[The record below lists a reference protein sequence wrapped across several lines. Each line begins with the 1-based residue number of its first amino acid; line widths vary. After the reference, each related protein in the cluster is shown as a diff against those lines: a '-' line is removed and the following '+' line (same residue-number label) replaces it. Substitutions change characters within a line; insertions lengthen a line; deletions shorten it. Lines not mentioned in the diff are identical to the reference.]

1 MNRTV
6 TLRLLLLLILLP
18 VTLPAQERDREEGIP
33 EGAAEPEHLKMRY
46 EGNSRIRNAFQPAAI
61 PPSTAAELNAAA
73 ERRRQMAANSPFK
86 NYPVR
91 NIGPTVMS
99 GRVTDVAVNEQNP
112 KIFYV
117 GYASGGVFRTVN
129 NGNTFEPV
137 FDHQRALGI
146 GDLALAPSDPNI
158 LWVGTGENNSSRSSY
173 AGAGVYKSPDAGK
186 SWQFAGL
193 DFTQHIGRVVVHPK
207 NPDVVWVAAIGALY
221 AAGPDRGLYKTTDGG
236 KNWKKTLFVN
246 DSTGVIDLV
255 VNPRNPDQLW
265 AATWQRLR
273 NAGNFV
279 GNGSGSA
286 IYVSSDGGETWQK
299 SMTGFP
305 EGKYVGRIGLDVC
318 LSKPNILYAVLDNQE
333 ETRKEKKKDEG
344 KDKPKLRKEDFM
356 DMNEKVFLELPNA
369 DLDTFLVKNNFPA
382 KYNARRVKEDVQ
394 KGRYKPVALQQYFG
408 DDNDANTNLF
418 ETQIKGA
425 EMYRSDDAGKT
436 WRKVNTQSLDGVY
449 YTYGYYF
456 GQVRVSP
463 NNPDRVFT
471 WGVPLLVSDDGGK
484 TYTVTDTAG
493 RVHADHHA
501 MWINPNDEEHII
513 NGNDGG
519 LNLSYDG
526 GRSWSH
532 LNQPA
537 VGQFY
542 TVMVDNETPY
552 NVYGGLQD
560 NGVYYG
566 SSKTV
571 PGKTDDWE
579 ALMGG
584 DGMMVAV
591 DPRNRNV
598 VYTGFQYGNYFKL
611 NRGAG
616 KPKAITPRHEVGE
629 PSLRWNWRTPLV
641 MSRHNPDILYMGSQ
655 RLHRTLDGA
664 ETWETV
670 SPDLTRNKKQG
681 NVPFST
687 ISVIAESPLRFG
699 LLYVGTDDGN
709 LQLTRNGGATWE
721 LVSGGLPADL
731 WVSSIAPS
739 AHEEGTV
746 YATLTGYRY
755 DHFKAYV
762 YKSTDYGKTWTSLAE
777 GLPAEPVN
785 VVVEDPVNR
794 DLLYVGTDHGT
805 YLTLDG
811 GKAWHLLAGNLP
823 NVANYDMMVHP
834 RDNELLIATHGRS
847 VFAMDVKPLQALKDG
862 KSAAPLVAFETRP
875 VAYDKKWG
883 EREYTF
889 EPEKKPAVPI
899 RYYLAGGG
907 DKPVTVQITDA
918 AGKTI
923 RTLTGG
929 SEAGFGAVSWDLKGD
944 APKARKGEAT
954 QEAFVKPGTYGVTLR
969 QGTAQAETKI
979 VVK

>member
-1 MNRTV
+1 M
-6 TLRLLLLLILLP
+6 LLLL
-18 VTLPAQERDREEGIP
+18 TLPDALFAQEGDREEGIP

-46 EGNSRIRNAFQPAAI
+46 EGNSRTRNVFQPAAI
-61 PPSTAAELNAAA
+61 PPSTPAELNAAA
-73 ERRRQMAANSPFK
+73 ERRRQMAASSLLK

-99 GRVTDVAVNEQNP
+99 GRVVDVAVNEGNP

-129 NGNTFEPV
+129 NGNTFEPI

-146 GDLALAPSDPNI
+146 GDIALAPSDPNI

-173 AGAGVYKSPDAGK
+173 AGAGVYRSNDAGK
-186 SWQFAGL
+186 NWQFAGL

-207 NPDVVWVAAIGALY
+207 NPNVVWVAAIGALY
-221 AAGPDRGLYKTTDGG
+221 AAGPDRGLYKTIDGG

-255 VNPRNPDQLW
+255 INPHNPDQLW
-265 AATWQRLR
+265 AATWQRMR

-279 GNGSGSA
+279 GNGAGSA
-286 IYVSSDGGETWQK
+286 IYVSNDGGETWQK
-299 SMTGFP
+299 SVSGFP

-318 LSKPNILYAVLDNQE
+318 LTKPNILYAVLDNQE
-333 ETRKEKKKDEG
+333 ETRKEKKKDEAQ
-344 KDKPKLRKEDFM
+344 DRPKLRKEEFM
-356 DMNEKVFLELPNA
+356 DMNEKVFLDLPNA

-382 KYNARRVKEDVQ
+382 KYNALRVKEDVR

-425 EMYRSDDAGKT
+425 EMYRSDDFGKT
-436 WRKVNTQSLDGVY
+436 WRKVNAQSLDGVY

-463 NNPDRVFT
+463 TNPDRVFT
-471 WGVPLLVSDDGGK
+471 WGVPLLVSNDGGK

-501 MWINPNDEEHII
+501 MWINPRDEEHII

-519 LNLSYDG
+519 INLSYDG
-526 GRSWSH
+526 GRTWSH

-542 TVMVDNETPY
+542 TVMADMEKPY
-552 NVYGGLQD
+552 HVYGGLQD

-579 ALMGG
+579 AIMGG

-591 DPRNRNV
+591 DPRNSNV

-611 NRGAG
+611 NRGKG
-616 KPKAITPRHEVGE
+616 KPKAITPKHEIGE

-655 RLHRTLDGA
+655 RLHRTLNGA

-670 SPDLTRNKKQG
+670 SADLTKNKKQG

-709 LQLTRNGGATWE
+709 VQLSRNGGTTWE
-721 LVSGGLPADL
+721 LVSSGLPADL
-731 WVSSIAPS
+731 WVSSLFPS
-739 AHEEGTV
+739 SHEEGTV
-746 YATLTGYRY
+746 YVTLTGYRY

-762 YKSTDYGKTWTSLAE
+762 YKSTDFGKTWTSLADN
-777 GLPAEPVN
+777 LPAEPLN

-834 RDNELLIATHGRS
+834 RDNELILATHGRS
-847 VFAMDVKPLQALKDG
+847 VYIMDVKPLQSLKDG
-862 KSAAPLVAFETRP
+862 KTAAPLVAFETGTVP
-875 VAYDKKWG
+875 YNQKWG
-883 EREYTF
+883 EREYAF
-889 EPEKKPAVPI
+889 EPSTEPTVSI
-899 RYYLAGGG
+899 RYYLGMGGG
-907 DKPVTVQITDA
+907 KPVTVQITDA

-929 SEAGFGAVSWDLKGD
+929 ADAGFNAVAWNLKRD
-944 APKARKGEAT
+944 APKARKGEGKVAY
-954 QEAFVKPGTYGVTLR
+954 VKPGTYGVKLQ
-969 QGTAQAETKI
+969 QGTAKAETKI